1 MKRTLLAT
9 ALLLAAGHLSAQPL
23 IQADGI
29 AIEASELELAIDQL
43 VPEQQL
49 TAVRKNS
56 EGLLRFARDYA
67 QVRQLARLATE
78 RGLDQD
84 PATKLKLEHE
94 KNRVLTQALI
104 EDELKK
110 QPRADFKTVARE
122 IYVSEPQRFAVPEQV
137 HTRHILLIQQE
148 DETDVELRQR
158 ADKVLAEVRKD
169 PKRFSD
175 LAREHSQDPT
185 AADNGGDLGYLA
197 HEEVVTPYAD
207 AAFAMKKG
215 EISSEPVKTR
225 FGLHIIQLVDKKP
238 AGKLPFKDVEELLL
252 KEAEANY
259 DTRIRGEII
268 TRLRAG
274 NEVQID
280 EEALQQ
286 LHEKLK
292 DQ

>member
-1 MKRTLLAT
+1 MKKTLLAA
-9 ALLLAAGHLSAQPL
+9 ALLLAAGNATAEVVV
-23 IQADGI
+23 QADGL
-29 AIEASELELAIDQL
+29 AIDAAEIELAIGQTI
-43 VPEQQL
+43 PAHQQP
-49 TAVRKNS
+49 AVRNMADRL
-56 EGLLRFARDYA
+56 ERFTSDYA
-67 QVRQLARLATE
+67 QVRQFGQLAIE

-84 PATKLKLEHE
+84 PGIQLRLEHE

-110 QPRADFKTVARE
+110 QPRADFKTIARE

-137 HTRHILLIQQE
+137 HTRHILLIQQD

-185 AADNGGDLGYLA
+185 VADNGGDLGYLA

-215 EISSEPVKTR
+215 DISSEPVKTR

-280 EEALQQ
+280 ETALQQ